1 MANAKI
7 KMKPQISDWDVMVIV
22 WQRLARGK
30 NINAIVRHFELH
42 AGEEG
47 YPECPPDR
55 QSISR
60 VCKRLL
66 KLPPE
71 LVCTL
76 PLEVQGFVCEH
87 RPDLKQKLEFLQ
99 RGKTFEA
106 VPRELIPTIKK
117 LAKRLQW
124 LIRVPEPERPLL
136 TEEMIKGNEGPYLT
150 VVRTINTP
158 WWCVDPSICVY
169 LDLNAEQQALFNR
182 FVSLPASQ
190 KFKTIF
196 DEWVRTTN
204 AYLHLVRAGGDK
216 TQIKQA
222 YEEAK
227 QVEHEAH
234 LELWKAVE
242 ALYQSN

>member
-1 MANAKI
+1 MANKET
-7 KMKPQISDWDVMVIV
+7 KMKTQISDWDVRVKV
-22 WQRLARGK
+22 WQRQARRE
-30 NINAIVRHFELH
+30 NISAIERHFELH

-47 YPECPPDR
+47 YPERPPDR
-55 QSISR
+55 ESISK
-60 VCKRLL
+60 VCKQLF
-66 KLPPE
+66 KLVPE

-76 PLEVQGFVCEH
+76 PLEVQSFVCEH

-136 TEEMIKGNEGPYLT
+136 TEEMIKGNEEPYLT
-150 VVRTINTP
+150 VVRTINTL

-169 LDLNAEQQALFNR
+169 LDINTEQQALFNR
-182 FVSLPASQ
+182 FISLPASQ

-204 AYLHLVRAGGDK
+204 AYLHLVRSGGDK
-216 TQIKQA
+216 TQIWEA
-222 YEEAK
+222 YKEAK

-242 ALYQSN
+242 ALY